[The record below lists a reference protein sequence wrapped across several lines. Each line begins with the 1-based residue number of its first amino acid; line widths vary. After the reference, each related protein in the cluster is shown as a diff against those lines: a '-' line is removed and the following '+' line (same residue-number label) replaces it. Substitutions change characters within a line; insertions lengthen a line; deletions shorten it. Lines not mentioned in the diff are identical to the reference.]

1 MVIIEAISNMSVGE
15 LIGAI
20 MLVVTGVA
28 AFVENTSKTMKPL
41 TKFAKWIGKW
51 FGRAIFGEL
60 MEKVDGL
67 EKTFGIKVTELE
79 QTFNTKVDGLERTFN
94 TKVDTL
100 DKKIEKMDQDDQL
113 QRAKDARTRV
123 LRFGDEVFHNVRHTK
138 EHFDDV
144 LRDITYY
151 EKYCDE
157 HPKFENDQM
166 HITAEHIKETYHKCL
181 KEHSFL

>member
-1 MVIIEAISNMSVGE
+1 MRYIA
-15 LIGAI
+15 LIVAGA
-20 MLVVTGVA
+20 A
-28 AFVENTSKTMKPL
+28 AFVEKTSKTMKPL
-41 TKFAKWIGKW
+41 TKLAKAI
-51 FGRAIFGEL
+51 GRAINGEL
-60 MEKVDGL
+60 MEKVDS
-67 EKTFGIKVTELE
+67 LE
-79 QTFNTKVDGLERTFN
+79 QKV
-94 TKVDTL
+94 
-100 DKKIEKMDQDDQL
+100 EKMAQDEQL

-123 LRFGDEVFHNVRHTK
+123 LRFGDELIHDVRHTK

-144 LRDITYY
+144 LRDITEY

>member
-1 MVIIEAISNMSVGE
+1 MGYIALIVAGIST
-15 LIGAI
+15 
-20 MLVVTGVA
+20 VV
-28 AFVENTSKTMKPL
+28 EKTSKTVKPL
-41 TKFAKWIGKW
+41 TKLARAI
-51 FGRAIFGEL
+51 GRAINGDL
-60 MEKVDGL
+60 IEKVDN
-67 EKTFGIKVTELE
+67 LE
-79 QTFNTKVDGLERTFN
+79 Q
-94 TKVDTL
+94 
-100 DKKIEKMDQDDQL
+100 KIEKMDQEEHL

-123 LRFGDEVFHNVRHTK
+123 LRFGDELIHDVRHTK

-144 LRDITYY
+144 LRDITEY

>member
-1 MVIIEAISNMSVGE
+1 MVEAIRTMTVGE
-15 LIGAI
+15 LVGWFMLLAGGLSTVIEIAPIKINPWTMLARAI
-20 MLVVTGVA
+20 
-28 AFVENTSKTMKPL
+28 
-41 TKFAKWIGKW
+41 
-51 FGRAIFGEL
+51 GRAINGEL
-60 MEKVDGL
+60 MEKVDNL
-67 EKTFGIKVTELE
+67 EKKVE
-79 QTFNTKVDGLERTFN
+79 
-94 TKVDTL
+94 
-100 DKKIEKMDQDDQL
+100 KIDQDDQL

-123 LRFGDEVFHNVRHTK
+123 LRFGDELLHDVRHTK

-157 HPKFENDQM
+157 HRNFENDQM

>member
-1 MVIIEAISNMSVGE
+1 MLEAISEMTVGE
-15 LIGAI
+15 IVGYIALFLTGAAA
-20 MLVVTGVA
+20 VV
-28 AFVENTSKTMKPL
+28 EKTSKTMKPL
-41 TKFAKWIGKW
+41 TKLAKSI
-51 FGRAIFGEL
+51 GRAINGEL
-60 MEKVDGL
+60 MDKVD
-67 EKTFGIKVTELE
+67 TLE
-79 QTFNTKVDGLERTFN
+79 QNFN

-100 DKKIEKMDQDDQL
+100 EQNFNSKVDSLDQKIEKMDQDDQL

-123 LRFGDEVFHNVRHTK
+123 LRFGDELIHDVRHTK

>member
-1 MVIIEAISNMSVGE
+1 MNALIESISELTVGE
-15 LIGAI
+15 IVRYLTLLIVGISA
-20 MLVVTGVA
+20 VV
-28 AFVENTSKTMKPL
+28 EKTSKTIKPL
-41 TKFAKWIGKW
+41 TKLAKAI
-51 FGRAIFGEL
+51 GRAINGEL
-60 MEKVDGL
+60 MEKVDSM
-67 EKTFGIKVTELE
+67 EKTFDS
-79 QTFNTKVDGLERTFN
+79 KVDGL
-94 TKVDTL
+94 KQ
-100 DKKIEKMDQDDQL
+100 KIEKMDQNDKL

-123 LRFGDEVFHNVRHTK
+123 LRFGDELIHDVRHTK

-144 LRDITYY
+144 LRDITEY

>member
-1 MVIIEAISNMSVGE
+1 MNAIFEAISKLTVGE
-15 LIGAI
+15 LVGYI
-20 MLVVTGVA
+20 MLFLAGTA
-28 AFVENTSKTMKPL
+28 ALIEKTSKTIKPL
-41 TKFAKWIGKW
+41 TKLARAI
-51 FGRAIFGEL
+51 GRAINGEL
-60 MEKVDGL
+60 MEKVEGL
-67 EKTFGIKVTELE
+67 EK
-79 QTFNTKVDGLERTFN
+79 
-94 TKVDTL
+94 
-100 DKKIEKMDQDDQL
+100 KIENMDQEEQL

-123 LRFGDEVFHNVRHTK
+123 LRFGDELIHDVRHTK

-151 EKYCDE
+151 ENYCAE